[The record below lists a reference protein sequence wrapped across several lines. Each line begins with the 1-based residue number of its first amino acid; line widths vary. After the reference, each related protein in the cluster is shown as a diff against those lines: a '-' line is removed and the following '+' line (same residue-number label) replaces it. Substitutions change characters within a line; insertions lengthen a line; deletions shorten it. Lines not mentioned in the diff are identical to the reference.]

1 MQNHQRIARNSFSE
15 EAMMNTEHLSSSEKE
30 EIKKELQE
38 AIKTLIVG
46 CETLDMEL
54 AFRVFSNSPDF
65 LMMGTDGSLCDYQ
78 TYLNNNI
85 DYLMTCSNFKL
96 TTLKEEIRILNRNI
110 AIFSWAY
117 RAKATLKTGEQ
128 DVFENAGATF
138 VFSKVN
144 DEWKVVYYHE
154 SSLPPIKRGQE

>member
-1 MQNHQRIARNSFSE
+1 MSA
-15 EAMMNTEHLSSSEKE
+15 EHLSNFEREK
-30 EIKKELQE
+30 IKNELQE
-38 AIKTLIVG
+38 AINTLIVG

-54 AFRVFSNSPDF
+54 AFRIFSDSPDF

-85 DYLMTCSNFKL
+85 NYLTTCVNFKL
-96 TTLKEEIRILNRNI
+96 TTLGEEIRILSRDM

-128 DVFENAGATF
+128 DIIENAGASF
-138 VFSKVN
+138 VFSKVSG
-144 DEWKVVYYHE
+144 EWKVVYYHE
-154 SSLPPIKRGQE
+154 SSVPLIRVSKEH

>member
-1 MQNHQRIARNSFSE
+1 
-15 EAMMNTEHLSSSEKE
+15 MNAERLSSSEKE
-30 EIKKELQE
+30 EIKKGLQE
-38 AIKTLIVG
+38 AINALIAG
-46 CETLDMEL
+46 CEALDMEL
-54 AFRVFSNSPDF
+54 AFGMFSKSPDF

-85 DYLMTCSNFKL
+85 GYLMTCSSFEL
-96 TTLKEEIRILNRNI
+96 TTLKEEIRILNRDV

-128 DVFENAGATF
+128 DIVENAGATF
-138 VFSKVN
+138 VFSRVN

-154 SSLPPIKRGQE
+154 SSLPPTRVSRGH